1 MSPAPSEM
9 ALFST
14 TESVAEWAG
23 PPHRTEQQ
31 TAPTSRRGAWSA
43 QNKTF
48 VSWLQIE
55 RGPFSHN
62 QPAFCCEQN
71 THPNSTYR
79 CAQWV
84 TTHTGR
90 IDRISSREH
99 TWLKLDG
106 SVIAHLCVP
115 KLLSSTCHVS
125 FPAAPDTD
133 HKHKFSLTYLA
144 FLSEHQIWYPITQ
157 HTQDLWYTIHI
168 FSAKFHGRVAD
179 QHKSHL
185 SQVMSPKP
193 SRPKRSSLKT
203 SSLE

>member
-14 TESVAEWAG
+14 TESVAEWPG

-99 TWLKLDG
+99 TCLKLDG
-106 SVIAHLCVP
+106 SVL
-115 KLLSSTCHVS
+115 
-125 FPAAPDTD
+125 
-133 HKHKFSLTYLA
+133 
-144 FLSEHQIWYPITQ
+144 
-157 HTQDLWYTIHI
+157 HI
-168 FSAKFHGRVAD
+168 FV
-179 QHKSHL
+179 
-185 SQVMSPKP
+185 SQNFCHPRVMSL
-193 SRPKRSSLKT
+193 SLPHLTLTTST
-203 SSLE
+203 SSLSPTSPFFPSTRFGTRSHNTHKTFGTRSIFSLRSSTAEWRINTNPISHRL